1 MNSRIVPTREKEYQ
15 RLREAGWAMAEDYP
29 AAGKTIM
36 VRDGR
41 IVTVMK
47 NGKIKIGA
55 HRPKN

>member
-1 MNSRIVPTREKEYQ
+1 MKREKEYQ
-15 RLREAGWAMAEDYP
+15 RLRAAGWVMTEDYP

-47 NGKIKIGA
+47 NGKIKPGA
-55 HRPKN
+55 HPPKN